1 MWLPMAGSKSSDGG
15 KQQAGAAKGPNGP
28 PRKPGLARRAL
39 SLGTANAFDFGIQ
52 FLLPVVL
59 ARTLD
64 VASFGEYRIL
74 WLMIGTLMALAPLA
88 MPQSLYYFLPRSDAS
103 SKRLYINQTLV
114 FLACGAAIG
123 AVALSPL
130 NPWLPDKLRISS
142 DPGFLVPAFA
152 FLWVIASLL
161 DLLPTVEERV
171 TWQTRVIVGLSTLRA
186 LALSAAALLTGDL
199 GAVLWV
205 LLAFVV
211 FKLTLLAAYI
221 SSQHGIGGPVL
232 RPGAFADQ
240 VKHAAPFGVSSS
252 LHGMRHQA
260 DQWVAAALFSVQMFA
275 SFSVAGVLGPMV
287 NLFRQSVNH
296 VFLPSMSRRQAGG
309 DLAGMLALN
318 NRANVMVATLVFPI
332 LALAF
337 VFADDIIT
345 IIYTSSYVA
354 AAPVMRVYI
363 IGMVAYVVELASIML
378 LLRQGTFAM
387 TVNGLVLVLS
397 ISISWLAALRLG
409 LWGAAVGS
417 VCAVYV
423 DRIVTLIRLSRHTG
437 IPVRR
442 LQDWTP
448 LVMLAIYAAG
458 AGLAAWGVADAWPAA
473 GPMTRLMAGGM
484 VIAVIYG
491 VILLMTGGRQRW
503 LSAEVPAPAVPTVAP
518 AP

>member
-1 MWLPMAGSKSSDGG
+1 MAGKT
-15 KQQAGAAKGPNGP
+15 
-28 PRKPGLARRAL
+28 GLERRAL

-74 WLMIGTLMALAPLA
+74 WLVVGTLMVLAPLA

-103 SKRLYINQTLV
+103 AKRLYVNQTLL
-114 FLACGAAIG
+114 FLAAGAFIG
-123 AVALSPL
+123 ALFLSPL
-130 NPWLPDKLRISS
+130 NPWLPGKLRLAS

-171 TWQTRVIVGLSTLRA
+171 SWQAKVIVGLSALRA
-186 LALSAAALLTGDL
+186 IALSAAALLTGDL

-211 FKLTLLAAYI
+211 FKLTLLASYI
-221 SSQHGIGGPVL
+221 SAHHGIGGPVL
-232 RPGAFADQ
+232 RMASLTDQ
-240 VKHAAPFGVSSS
+240 VKHASPFGISSG
-252 LHGMRHQA
+252 LHGLRHQA

-309 DLAGMLALN
+309 DVSGMLGLN

-332 LALAF
+332 LAFAF
-337 VFADDIIT
+337 AFAGEIVT
-345 IIYTSSYVA
+345 IIYTSAYVA

-363 IGMVAYVVELASIML
+363 IGMLAYVVEVASIML
-378 LLRQGTFAM
+378 LLRQGAFAM
-387 TVNGLVLVLS
+387 TVNFLVLVLS
-397 ISISWLAALRLG
+397 ISVSWLAALRFG
-409 LWGAAVGS
+409 LAGAAVGS
-417 VCAVYV
+417 VCAVYI
-423 DRIVTLIRLSRHTG
+423 DRIVTLVRISRHTG
-437 IPVRR
+437 IPLRR

-448 LVMLAIYAAG
+448 LVALAIYASG
-458 AGLAAWGVADAWPAA
+458 AGLLGWAAAEAWQGA
-473 GPMTRLMAGGM
+473 GPMLRLICGGL
-484 VIAVIYG
+484 VIGLAYG
-491 VILLMTGGRQRW
+491 GVLLMTGGRQRW
-503 LSAEVPAPAVPTVAP
+503 LSCDVPAAAAP
-518 AP
+518 